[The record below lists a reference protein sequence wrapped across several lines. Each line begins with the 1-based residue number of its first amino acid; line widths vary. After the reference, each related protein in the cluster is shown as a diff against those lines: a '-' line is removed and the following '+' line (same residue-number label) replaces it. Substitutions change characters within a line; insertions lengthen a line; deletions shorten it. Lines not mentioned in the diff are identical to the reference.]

1 MLQVHLEQVL
11 GKQQAETWGLGSISA
26 IFEGGEEKHVP
37 EESHNEMR
45 SNSLG
50 KKFRFIF
57 NFCFSQLCFKKRCR
71 KFLQQCKPTLC
82 SNDRACLISK

>member
-26 IFEGGEEKHVP
+26 IFEGGEEKHVR

-45 SNSLG
+45 SNS
-50 KKFRFIF
+50 
-57 NFCFSQLCFKKRCR
+57 
-71 KFLQQCKPTLC
+71 
-82 SNDRACLISK
+82 